1 MSWAFLY
8 VVAFFGIGAYTC
20 FVITWPGAII
30 FGTGRVRMSLEL
42 VVESLDNIAEALK
55 GEYTKGEDGKF
66 RLNVN
71 GIEDVSGLKSALQKE
86 RDNVKELKAK
96 YAAYEGID
104 PEKAQEAL
112 QKLRDLEEKKLI
124 EAGELEKVLE
134 NRTKMMRQDHQAQVE
149 QLTKRAET
157 AETTIVDLQKQLA
170 TAVIERGIAD
180 AVGEVGQPRKGALID
195 IIQRG
200 RQTWKL
206 DDKGKPVAVNED
218 GTAIYGKDGKE
229 PISMKEWAQNL
240 LEQAPHLFEESK
252 GGGGRGSVVGADGKS
267 MSLEELAKLPPAQR
281 IAFARGQRK

>member
-1 MSWAFLY
+1 MALQ
-8 VVAFFGIGAYTC
+8 
-20 FVITWPGAII
+20 
-30 FGTGRVRMSLEL
+30 L
-42 VVESLDNIAEALK
+42 VVDSLDNVPEPIR
-55 GEYTKGEDGKF
+55 GEYAKGEDGKF
-66 RLNVN
+66 HLNVD
-71 GIEDVSGLKSALQKE
+71 GVEDVTGLKSALQKE

-149 QLTKRAET
+149 QLTKRAEA
-157 AETTIVDLQKQLA
+157 AETSAADLRKQLA

-180 AVGEVGQPRKGALID
+180 AVAEVGQPRKGALID

-206 DDKGKPVAVNED
+206 DDKGKPVATNED
-218 GTAIYGKDGKE
+218 GTTVYGKDGKE
-229 PISMKEWAQNL
+229 PISMKEWAENL

-252 GGGGRGSVVGADGKS
+252 GGGAKGSIVGGDGKS
-267 MSLEELAKLPPAQR
+267 MPAEELAKLSPAQR
-281 IAFARGQRK
+281 IAFARGLKR

>member
-1 MSWAFLY
+1 M
-8 VVAFFGIGAYTC
+8 
-20 FVITWPGAII
+20 
-30 FGTGRVRMSLEL
+30 LEL
-42 VVESLDNIAEALK
+42 VVDSLEKVPEAFK
-55 GEYTKGEDGKF
+55 AEYTKGEDGKF

-71 GIEDVSGLKSALQKE
+71 GVEDVSGLKSALQKE
-86 RDNVKELKAK
+86 RENVKELKSK

-134 NRTKMMRQDHQAQVE
+134 NRTKMMRQDHQAQVD
-149 QLTKRAET
+149 QLTKRAEA
-157 AETTIVDLQKQLA
+157 AEASVTDLRKQLA

-180 AVGEVGQPRKGALID
+180 AVAEVGQPRKGALID

-206 DDKGKPVAVNED
+206 DDKGKPVATNED
-218 GTAIYGKDGKE
+218 GTTIYGKDGKE
-229 PISMKEWAQNL
+229 PISMKEWAENL

-252 GGGGRGSVVGADGKS
+252 GGGGKGTIIGGDGKS
-267 MSLEELAKLPPAQR
+267 MSAEEFAKLSPAQR
-281 IAFARGQRK
+281 LAYARGHQKR